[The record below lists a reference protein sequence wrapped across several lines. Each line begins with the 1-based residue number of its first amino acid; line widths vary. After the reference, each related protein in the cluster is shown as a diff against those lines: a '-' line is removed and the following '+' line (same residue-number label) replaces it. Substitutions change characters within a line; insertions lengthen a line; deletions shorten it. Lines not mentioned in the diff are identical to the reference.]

1 VANLWQIGFG
11 RIRCPCL
18 ISQNTFTCN
27 MFAWSR
33 LGDLNP
39 GPTHYDSVACRR
51 DARRYMSYRHGTS
64 ANGPFYVAV

>member
-1 VANLWQIGFG
+1 MANQWQIGFDW
-11 RIRCPCL
+11 IRCRCR
-18 ISQNTFTCN
+18 ISQNTLICN
-27 MFAWSR
+27 VFSWSR

-51 DARRYMSYRHGTS
+51 DARRFISYHHGTS